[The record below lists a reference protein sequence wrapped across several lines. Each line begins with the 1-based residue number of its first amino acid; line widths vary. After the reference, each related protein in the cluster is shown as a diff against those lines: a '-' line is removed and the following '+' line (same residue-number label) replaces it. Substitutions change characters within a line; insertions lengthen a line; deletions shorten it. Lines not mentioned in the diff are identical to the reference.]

1 MLARGSRLVEILKQD
16 QYSPFP
22 LEKQVLIIYAAING
36 FVDDYDESVLLRYEA
51 ELNDFVAAHYSSVM
65 DELREKCPWDQKQT
79 IETLRSLTIE
89 ETYELSEAILE
100 KDMDAIKKEVKRLII
115 SVILIDSKNFYWAN
129 SFNKGVNLFQRGN
142 KTADEDSAKVFYDKS
157 IDAFET
163 AAIIQP
169 DSADT
174 YKNMAFVY
182 MSSGRNEL
190 AIEPLQKLV
199 DLKKELDGYRY
210 LGEIYYT
217 IGTSKS
223 AEYSVSGNTIDSLE
237 AAEYYDKAILVLE
250 DGVAIYKTDGELT
263 RILNSSYIETGRIE
277 EALESS
283 KVLVEA
289 EPDNETYRYNYGVIL
304 LQTDDY
310 PGAEEQFLK
319 ALEINPDYENAAYN
333 LGLTYVKWGTQLK
346 EQEEEKEV
354 YTDEDIEK
362 YRQALPYLELI
373 VESDAENAE
382 IWELLGKVYSILSM
396 QEEAMDAF
404 NKADQLR

>member
-1 MLARGSRLVEILKQD
+1 MQKSNILLAVVLFAGMILSGFQCSSTELTSARLYIQQKNFDKAIEVLKKD
-16 QYSPFP
+16 VANNPKSDEGWFLLGHTYG
-22 LEKQVLIIYAAING
+22 E
-36 FVDDYDESVLLRYEA
+36 VDDIENMIMAYDKSLA
-51 ELNDFVAAHYSSVM
+51 ISSKF
-65 DELREKCPWDQKQT
+65 EKE
-79 IETLRSLTIE
+79 I
-89 ETYELSEAILE
+89 
-100 KDMDAIKKEVKRLII
+100 
-115 SVILIDSKNFYWAN
+115 IDSKNFYWAN

-142 KTADEDSAKVFYDKS
+142 NTADEDSAKIFYDKS

-223 AEYSVSGNTIDSLE
+223 AEYSISGNALDSME

-310 PGAEEQFLK
+310 PAAEEQFLK

-346 EQEEEKEV
+346 DQEEETEV
-354 YTDEDIEK
+354 YTDEDLAK

-373 VESDAENAE
+373 VETDAENAE

-396 QEEAMDAF
+396 QEEAIEAF

>member
-1 MLARGSRLVEILKQD
+1 MQKSKILLAVALFAGMILSGFQCSSTELTSARLYIQQKNFDKAIEVLKKD
-16 QYSPFP
+16 VANNPKSDEGWFLLGHTYG
-22 LEKQVLIIYAAING
+22 E
-36 FVDDYDESVLLRYEA
+36 VDDIENMVMAYDKSLA
-51 ELNDFVAAHYSSVM
+51 ISTKF
-65 DELREKCPWDQKQT
+65 EKE
-79 IETLRSLTIE
+79 I
-89 ETYELSEAILE
+89 
-100 KDMDAIKKEVKRLII
+100 
-115 SVILIDSKNFYWAN
+115 IDSKNFYWAN

-142 KTADEDSAKVFYDKS
+142 NTADEDSAKIFYDKS

-223 AEYSVSGNTIDSLE
+223 AEYSISGNAIDSME
-237 AAEYYDKAILVLE
+237 AVEYYDKAIFILE
-250 DGVAIYKTDGELT
+250 EGVAIYPTDGELT
-263 RILNSSYIETGRIE
+263 RILNSSYIETGRIA

-304 LQTDDY
+304 LQTNDF
-310 PGAEEQFLK
+310 PAAEEQFLK

-373 VESDAENAE
+373 VETDAENAE

-396 QEEAMDAF
+396 QEEAIEAF

>member
-1 MLARGSRLVEILKQD
+1 MQKSNILLAVVLFAGMILSGFQCSSTELTSARLYIQQKNFDKAIEVLKKDVEKNPKSDEGWFLLGHT
-16 QYSPFP
+16 YG
-22 LEKQVLIIYAAING
+22 E
-36 FVDDYDESVLLRYEA
+36 VDDIENMIMAYDKSLA
-51 ELNDFVAAHYSSVM
+51 ISSKF
-65 DELREKCPWDQKQT
+65 EKE
-79 IETLRSLTIE
+79 I
-89 ETYELSEAILE
+89 
-100 KDMDAIKKEVKRLII
+100 
-115 SVILIDSKNFYWAN
+115 IDSKNFYWAN
-129 SFNKGVNLFQRGN
+129 SFNQGVNLFQRGN
-142 KTADEDSAKVFYDKS
+142 NTADEDSAKIFYDKS

-163 AAIIQP
+163 AATIQP

-190 AIEPLQKLV
+190 AIEPLQELV
-199 DLKKELDGYRY
+199 ELKKELDGYRY

-223 AEYSVSGNTIDSLE
+223 AEYSISGNAIDSME
-237 AAEYYDKAILVLE
+237 AVEYYDKAIFILE
-250 DGVAIYKTDGELT
+250 EGVAIYPTDGELT
-263 RILNSSYIETGRIE
+263 RILNSSYIETGRIA

-283 KVLVEA
+283 KILVEA

-304 LQTDDY
+304 LQTNDFS
-310 PGAEEQFLK
+310 GAEEQFLK

-373 VESDAENAE
+373 VETDAENAE
-382 IWELLGKVYSILSM
+382 IWELLGKVYSILDM
-396 QEEAMDAF
+396 QEEAIDAF

>member
-1 MLARGSRLVEILKQD
+1 MQKSNILLAVALFAGMIISGFQCSSTELTSARLYIQQKNFDKAIEVLKKD
-16 QYSPFP
+16 VANNPKSDEGWFLLGHTYG
-22 LEKQVLIIYAAING
+22 E
-36 FVDDYDESVLLRYEA
+36 VDD
-51 ELNDFVAAHYSSVM
+51 
-65 DELREKCPWDQKQT
+65 
-79 IETLRSLTIE
+79 IEG
-89 ETYELSEAILE
+89 
-100 KDMDAIKKEVKRLII
+100 MII
-115 SVILIDSKNFYWAN
+115 SYDKSLAISSKFEKEIIDSKNFYWAN
-129 SFNKGVNLFQRGN
+129 SFNKGVNLFQRAN
-142 KTADEDSAKVFYDKS
+142 NTADEDSAKIFYDKS

-163 AAIIQP
+163 AATIQP

-190 AIEPLQKLV
+190 AIEPLQELV

-223 AEYSVSGNTIDSLE
+223 AEFSTSGNSIDSIE
-237 AAEYYDKAILVLE
+237 AAEYYDKAIFVLE
-250 DGVAIYKTDGELT
+250 EGRTIYPTDGELT
-263 RILNSSYIETGRIE
+263 RVLNSSYIETGRIA

-283 KVLVEA
+283 KILVEA

-304 LQTDDY
+304 LQTNDFS
-310 PGAEEQFLK
+310 GAEEQFLK

-346 EQEEEKEV
+346 DQEEETEV
-354 YTDEDIEK
+354 YTDEDLAK

-373 VESDAENAE
+373 VETDAENAE
-382 IWELLGKVYSILSM
+382 IWELLGKVYSILDM
-396 QEEAMDAF
+396 QEEAIDAF

>member
-1 MLARGSRLVEILKQD
+1 MQKSNILLAVVLFAGMILSGFQCSSTELTSARLYIQQKNFDKAIEVLKKDVEKNPKSDEGWFLLGHT
-16 QYSPFP
+16 YG
-22 LEKQVLIIYAAING
+22 E
-36 FVDDYDESVLLRYEA
+36 VDDIENMVMAYDKSLA
-51 ELNDFVAAHYSSVM
+51 ISSKF
-65 DELREKCPWDQKQT
+65 EKE
-79 IETLRSLTIE
+79 I
-89 ETYELSEAILE
+89 
-100 KDMDAIKKEVKRLII
+100 
-115 SVILIDSKNFYWAN
+115 IDSKNFYWAN

-142 KTADEDSAKVFYDKS
+142 KTADEDSAKIFYDKS

-163 AAIIQP
+163 AAVIQP

-190 AIEPLQKLV
+190 AIEPLQELV
-199 DLKKELDGYRY
+199 ELKKELDGYRY

-223 AEYSVSGNTIDSLE
+223 AEYSISGNALDSME
-237 AAEYYDKAILVLE
+237 AVEYYDKAIFILE
-250 DGVAIYKTDGELT
+250 EGVAIYPTDGELT
-263 RILNSSYIETGRIE
+263 RILNSSYIETGRIA

-373 VESDAENAE
+373 VETDAENAE

-396 QEEAMDAF
+396 QEEAIEAF

>member
-1 MLARGSRLVEILKQD
+1 MQKSKILLAVALFAGIIFSGFQCSSTELTSARLYIQQKNFDKAIDVLVKDVEKNPKSDEGWYLLG
-16 QYSPFP
+16 YSYG
-22 LEKQVLIIYAAING
+22 EIGNMESMIEA
-36 FVDDYDESVLLRYEA
+36 YDKSL
-51 ELNDFVAAHYSSVM
+51 DISS
-65 DELREKCPWDQKQT
+65 KF
-79 IETLRSLTIE
+79 E
-89 ETYELSEAILE
+89 ETIT
-100 KDMDAIKKEVKRLII
+100 
-115 SVILIDSKNFYWAN
+115 DSKNFHWAN
-129 SFNKGVNLFQRGN
+129 SFNSGVNLFSRGN
-142 KTADEDSAKVFYDKS
+142 NTVDDDSAKIYYDKS

-163 AAIIQP
+163 AVIIQP

-190 AIEPLQKLV
+190 AIEPLQELV
-199 DLKKELDGYRY
+199 SLKKELDGYRY

-217 IGTSKS
+217 MGTSKS
-223 AEYSVSGNTIDSLE
+223 SEYRMNGNVIDSIE
-237 AAEYYDKAILVLE
+237 AAEYYDKAIVVLE
-250 DGVAIYKTDGELT
+250 EGITIYASDGELI
-263 RILNSSYIETGRIE
+263 RILNASYIETGRIL

-304 LQTDDY
+304 LQTNDFL
-310 PGAEEQFLK
+310 GAEEQFLK
-319 ALEINPDYENAAYN
+319 ALEINSDYENAAYN

-346 EQEEEKEV
+346 ELEDETEV

-382 IWELLGKVYSILSM
+382 IWELLGKVYGILNM
-396 QEEAMDAF
+396 QEEAIDAF

>member
-1 MLARGSRLVEILKQD
+1 MQKSKILLAVALFTGIIFSGFQCSSTELTSARLYIQQKNFDKAIDVLVKDVEKNPKSDEGWYLLG
-16 QYSPFP
+16 YSYGEIGNMESMIEAYDKS
-22 LEKQVLIIYAAING
+22 LAI
-36 FVDDYDESVLLRYEA
+36 
-51 ELNDFVAAHYSSVM
+51 SS
-65 DELREKCPWDQKQT
+65 KF
-79 IETLRSLTIE
+79 E
-89 ETYELSEAILE
+89 ETIT
-100 KDMDAIKKEVKRLII
+100 
-115 SVILIDSKNFYWAN
+115 DSKNFHWAN
-129 SFNKGVNLFQRGN
+129 SFNSGVNLFSRGN
-142 KTADEDSAKVFYDKS
+142 NTADDDSAKIYYDKS

-190 AIEPLQKLV
+190 AIEPLQELV
-199 DLKKELDGYRY
+199 SLKKELDGYRY

-217 IGTSKS
+217 LGTSKS
-223 AEYSVSGNTIDSLE
+223 SEYRMNGNVIDSIE
-237 AAEYYDKAILVLE
+237 AAEYYDKAIVVLE
-250 DGVAIYKTDGELT
+250 EGIIIYATDGELI
-263 RILNSSYIETGRIE
+263 RILNASYIETGRIL

-283 KVLVEA
+283 KILVEA

-304 LQTDDY
+304 LQTNDFL
-310 PGAEEQFLK
+310 GAEEQFLK
-319 ALEINPDYENAAYN
+319 ALEINSEYENAAYN

-346 EQEEEKEV
+346 EQEDETEV

-382 IWELLGKVYSILSM
+382 IWELLGKVYSILNM
-396 QEEAMDAF
+396 QEEAIDAF
-404 NKADQLR
+404 NNADQLR

>member
-1 MLARGSRLVEILKQD
+1 MQKSKILLVVALFAGMILSGFQCSSTELTSARLYIQQKNFDKAIEVLKKD
-16 QYSPFP
+16 VANNPKSDEGWFLLGHTYG
-22 LEKQVLIIYAAING
+22 E
-36 FVDDYDESVLLRYEA
+36 VDDIESMIMAYD
-51 ELNDFVAAHYSSVM
+51 
-65 DELREKCPWDQKQT
+65 K
-79 IETLRSLTIE
+79 SLTISSKFE
-89 ETYELSEAILE
+89 
-100 KDMDAIKKEVKRLII
+100 KEVNN
-115 SVILIDSKNFYWAN
+115 SKNFYWTNNFN
-129 SFNKGVNLFQRGN
+129 SGVNLFQRGN
-142 KTADEDSAKVFYDKS
+142 NTADEDSAKIFYDKS

-182 MSSGRNEL
+182 MSSERNEL

-217 IGTSKS
+217 IGSNKS
-223 AEYSVSGNTIDSLE
+223 LEYRMSGDVIDSLE

-250 DGVAIYKTDGELT
+250 DGVAIYKTDGELI

-304 LQTDDY
+304 LQTNDF
-310 PGAEEQFLK
+310 PAAEEQFLK

-346 EQEEEKEV
+346 DQEEETEV
-354 YTDEDIEK
+354 YTDEDLAK

-373 VESDAENAE
+373 VETDAENAE
-382 IWELLGKVYSILSM
+382 IWELLGKVYGILNM

>member
-1 MLARGSRLVEILKQD
+1 MQKSNILLAVVLFAGMILSGFQCSSTELTSARLYIQQKNFDKAIEVLKKDVEKNPKSDEGWFLLGHT
-16 QYSPFP
+16 YG
-22 LEKQVLIIYAAING
+22 E
-36 FVDDYDESVLLRYEA
+36 VDDIENMVMAYDKSLA
-51 ELNDFVAAHYSSVM
+51 ISSKF
-65 DELREKCPWDQKQT
+65 EKE
-79 IETLRSLTIE
+79 I
-89 ETYELSEAILE
+89 
-100 KDMDAIKKEVKRLII
+100 
-115 SVILIDSKNFYWAN
+115 IDSKNFYWAN

-163 AAIIQP
+163 AAVIQP

-223 AEYSVSGNTIDSLE
+223 AEYSISGNAIDSME
-237 AAEYYDKAILVLE
+237 AVEYYDKAIFILE
-250 DGVAIYKTDGELT
+250 EGVAIYPTDGELT

-373 VESDAENAE
+373 VETDAENAE

>member
-1 MLARGSRLVEILKQD
+1 MQKSNILLAVVLFAGMILSGFQCSSTELTSARLYIQQKNFDKAIEVLKKDVEKNPKSDEGWFLLGHT
-16 QYSPFP
+16 YG
-22 LEKQVLIIYAAING
+22 E
-36 FVDDYDESVLLRYEA
+36 VDDIENMIMAYDKSLA
-51 ELNDFVAAHYSSVM
+51 ISSKF
-65 DELREKCPWDQKQT
+65 EKE
-79 IETLRSLTIE
+79 I
-89 ETYELSEAILE
+89 
-100 KDMDAIKKEVKRLII
+100 
-115 SVILIDSKNFYWAN
+115 IDSKNFYWAN

-169 DSADT
+169 DSADS

-217 IGTSKS
+217 IGTSNS
-223 AEYSVSGNTIDSLE
+223 AEYKMSGEAIDSLE

-310 PGAEEQFLK
+310 PAAEEQFLK

-373 VESDAENAE
+373 VETDAENAE

>member
-1 MLARGSRLVEILKQD
+1 MHKSRILTVVALLAGIIFSGFQCSSTELTSARLYIQQKNFD
-16 QYSPFP
+16 
-22 LEKQVLIIYAAING
+22 KAIQVLKTDVEKNPKS
-36 FVDDYDESVLLRYEA
+36 DEGWFLLGHTYGEIG
-51 ELNDFVAAHYSSVM
+51 NM
-65 DELREKCPWDQKQT
+65 DSMITAYNKSLGISNKF
-79 IETLRSLTIE
+79 ETEI
-89 ETYELSEAILE
+89 
-100 KDMDAIKKEVKRLII
+100 
-115 SVILIDSKNFYWAN
+115 IDSKNYHWAN
-129 SFNKGVNLFQRGN
+129 SFNNGVNLFRRGN
-142 KTADEDSAKVFYDKS
+142 NTTDDDSSKIFYDKS
-157 IDAFET
+157 INAFQM
-163 AAIIQP
+163 AALIQP

-190 AIEPLQKLV
+190 AVEPLQELV
-199 DLKKELDGYRY
+199 NRKKELDGYRY

-217 IGTSKS
+217 IAVNNSS
-223 AEYSVSGNTIDSLE
+223 EYKNTGNASDSVE
-237 AAEYYDKAILVLE
+237 AAENFNKAIVVLE
-250 DGVAIYKTDGELT
+250 EGVAVYPNDGELT
-263 RILNSSYIETGRIE
+263 RILNASYIETGRIK

-283 KVLVEA
+283 KVLVDS
-289 EPDNETYRYNYGVIL
+289 EPNNEIFRYNYGVIL

-346 EQEEEKEV
+346 ATEEETEV
-354 YTDEDIEK
+354 YSDEDTEK

-373 VESDAENAE
+373 VESDSANAE

-396 QEEAMDAF
+396 QDKAMDAF

>member
-1 MLARGSRLVEILKQD
+1 
-16 QYSPFP
+16 
-22 LEKQVLIIYAAING
+22 
-36 FVDDYDESVLLRYEA
+36 
-51 ELNDFVAAHYSSVM
+51 
-65 DELREKCPWDQKQT
+65 
-79 IETLRSLTIE
+79 
-89 ETYELSEAILE
+89 
-100 KDMDAIKKEVKRLII
+100 
-115 SVILIDSKNFYWAN
+115 
-129 SFNKGVNLFQRGN
+129 LFQRAN
-142 KTADEDSAKVFYDKS
+142 DTADEDSAKIFYDKS

-199 DLKKELDGYRY
+199 ELKKELDGYRY

-217 IGTSKS
+217 IGTSKN
-223 AEYSVSGNTIDSLE
+223 AEYKISGNALDSLE

-304 LQTDDY
+304 LQTNDFT
-310 PGAEEQFLK
+310 GAEEQFLK
-319 ALEINPDYENAAYN
+319 ALEINPDYDNASYN

-346 EQEEEKEV
+346 DQEEETEV
-354 YTDEDIEK
+354 YTDEDLAK

-373 VESDAENAE
+373 VESDTENAE
-382 IWELLGKVYSILSM
+382 IWELLGKVYGILSM

>member
-1 MLARGSRLVEILKQD
+1 MQKSNILLAV
-16 QYSPFP
+16 
-22 LEKQVLIIYAAING
+22 
-36 FVDDYDESVLLRYEA
+36 VLLA
-51 ELNDFVAAHYSSVM
+51 GMILSGFQCSSTELTSARLYIQQKNFDKAIEVLKKDVEKNPKSDEGWFLLGHTYGEIDDIENMIIAYDKSLAISSKF
-65 DELREKCPWDQKQT
+65 EKE
-79 IETLRSLTIE
+79 I
-89 ETYELSEAILE
+89 
-100 KDMDAIKKEVKRLII
+100 
-115 SVILIDSKNFYWAN
+115 IDSKNFYWAN
-129 SFNKGVNLFQRGN
+129 SFNQGVNLFQRGN
-142 KTADEDSAKVFYDKS
+142 NTADEDSAKIFYDKS

-190 AIEPLQKLV
+190 AIEPLQELV
-199 DLKKELDGYRY
+199 ELKKELDGYRY

-223 AEYSVSGNTIDSLE
+223 AEYNISGNALDSME
-237 AAEYYDKAILVLE
+237 AAEYYDKAIFILE
-250 DGVAIYKTDGELT
+250 EGVAIYPTDGELT
-263 RILNSSYIETGRIE
+263 RILNSSYIETGRIA

-333 LGLTYVKWGTQLK
+333 LGLTYVKWGTTLK
-346 EQEEEKEV
+346 EREEETEV
-354 YTDEDIEK
+354 YTDEDLAK

-373 VESDAENAE
+373 VETDAENAE
-382 IWELLGKVYSILSM
+382 IWELLGKVYGILSM
-396 QEEAMDAF
+396 QEEAMEAF

>member
-1 MLARGSRLVEILKQD
+1 MQKSKILLVVALFAGMILSGFQCSSTELTSARLYIQQKNFDKAIEVLKKD
-16 QYSPFP
+16 VANNPKSDEGWFLLGHTYG
-22 LEKQVLIIYAAING
+22 E
-36 FVDDYDESVLLRYEA
+36 VDDIENMIMAYDKSLA
-51 ELNDFVAAHYSSVM
+51 ISTKF
-65 DELREKCPWDQKQT
+65 EKE
-79 IETLRSLTIE
+79 I
-89 ETYELSEAILE
+89 
-100 KDMDAIKKEVKRLII
+100 
-115 SVILIDSKNFYWAN
+115 IDSKNFYWAN

-142 KTADEDSAKVFYDKS
+142 NTADEDSSKIFYDKS

-223 AEYSVSGNTIDSLE
+223 AEYKISGNALDSME
-237 AAEYYDKAILVLE
+237 AVEYYDKAIFILE
-250 DGVAIYKTDGELT
+250 EGVAIYPTDGELT
-263 RILNSSYIETGRIE
+263 RILNSSYIETGRIA

-373 VESDAENAE
+373 VETDAENAE

-396 QEEAMDAF
+396 QEEAIEAF

>member
-1 MLARGSRLVEILKQD
+1 MESMIEA
-16 QYSPFP
+16 
-22 LEKQVLIIYAAING
+22 
-36 FVDDYDESVLLRYEA
+36 YDKSL
-51 ELNDFVAAHYSSVM
+51 DISS
-65 DELREKCPWDQKQT
+65 KF
-79 IETLRSLTIE
+79 E
-89 ETYELSEAILE
+89 ETIT
-100 KDMDAIKKEVKRLII
+100 
-115 SVILIDSKNFYWAN
+115 DSKNFHWAN
-129 SFNKGVNLFQRGN
+129 SFNSGVNLFSRGN
-142 KTADEDSAKVFYDKS
+142 NTADDDSAKIYYDKS

-190 AIEPLQKLV
+190 AIEPLQELV
-199 DLKKELDGYRY
+199 SLKKELDGYRY

-217 IGTSKS
+217 LGTSKS
-223 AEYSVSGNTIDSLE
+223 SEYRMNGNVIDSIE
-237 AAEYYDKAILVLE
+237 AAEYYDKAIVVLE
-250 DGVAIYKTDGELT
+250 EGIIIYATDGELI
-263 RILNSSYIETGRIE
+263 RILNASYIETGRIL

-304 LQTDDY
+304 LETNDFL
-310 PGAEEQFLK
+310 GAEEQFLK
-319 ALEINPDYENAAYN
+319 ALEIDPDYDNASYN

-346 EQEEEKEV
+346 DQEEETEV
-354 YTDEDIEK
+354 YTDEYLAK

-373 VESDAENAE
+373 VESDTENAE
-382 IWELLGKVYSILSM
+382 IWELLGKVYSILNM
-396 QEEAMDAF
+396 QEEAIDAF

>member
-1 MLARGSRLVEILKQD
+1 MQKSKILLTVALLAGMIFSGFQCSSTELTSARLYIQQKNFDKAIEVLKKDVENNPKSDEGWFLLGHTYGEIGDIKNM
-16 QYSPFP
+16 
-22 LEKQVLIIYAAING
+22 IIGYDKSLAISNK
-36 FVDDYDESVLLRYEA
+36 YET
-51 ELNDFVAAHYSSVM
+51 
-65 DELREKCPWDQKQT
+65 Q
-79 IETLRSLTIE
+79 I
-89 ETYELSEAILE
+89 
-100 KDMDAIKKEVKRLII
+100 
-115 SVILIDSKNFYWAN
+115 IDSKNFYWAN
-129 SFNKGVNLFQRGN
+129 NFNSGVNLFKRGN
-142 KTADEDSAKVFYDKS
+142 NTADEDSSKIYYDKS
-157 IDAFET
+157 IIAFET
-163 AAIIQP
+163 AAMIQP
-169 DSADT
+169 DSADA

-190 AIEPLQKLV
+190 AIEPLQELV
-199 DLKKELDGYRY
+199 NRKKELDGYRF

-217 IGTSKS
+217 IGANKS
-223 AEYSVSGNTIDSLE
+223 LEYGITGDAIDSIE
-237 AAEYYDKAILVLE
+237 AAEYFDKAIFVLE
-250 DGVAIYKTDGELT
+250 EGVAVYPNDGELT
-263 RILNSSYIETGRIE
+263 RILNASYIGTGRIS

-283 KVLVEA
+283 KILVEA
-289 EPDNETYRYNYGVIL
+289 EPDNEVFRYNYGVLL

-319 ALEINPDYENAAYN
+319 ALEIKPDYDNAAYN

-346 EQEEEKEV
+346 TQEEETEV

-373 VESDAENAE
+373 VETDSENAE

>member
-1 MLARGSRLVEILKQD
+1 MQKSNILLAVVLFAGMILSGFQCSSTELTSARLYIQQKNFDKAIEVLKKDVEKNPKSDEGWFLLGHT
-16 QYSPFP
+16 YG
-22 LEKQVLIIYAAING
+22 E
-36 FVDDYDESVLLRYEA
+36 VDDIENMIMAYDKSLA
-51 ELNDFVAAHYSSVM
+51 ISSKF
-65 DELREKCPWDQKQT
+65 EKE
-79 IETLRSLTIE
+79 I
-89 ETYELSEAILE
+89 
-100 KDMDAIKKEVKRLII
+100 
-115 SVILIDSKNFYWAN
+115 IDSKNFYWAN

-223 AEYSVSGNTIDSLE
+223 AEYSISGNALDSME

-310 PGAEEQFLK
+310 PAAEEQFLK

-346 EQEEEKEV
+346 DQEEETEV
-354 YTDEDIEK
+354 YTDEDLAK

-373 VESDAENAE
+373 VETDAENAE

-396 QEEAMDAF
+396 QEEAIEAF

>member
-1 MLARGSRLVEILKQD
+1 MQKSKILLVVALFAGMIFSGFQCSSTELTSARLYIQQKNFDKAIEVLKKDVENNPKSDEGWFLLGHTYGEIGDIENMIICYDKSLAI
-16 QYSPFP
+16 
-22 LEKQVLIIYAAING
+22 
-36 FVDDYDESVLLRYEA
+36 
-51 ELNDFVAAHYSSVM
+51 SS
-65 DELREKCPWDQKQT
+65 KF
-79 IETLRSLTIE
+79 ETQI
-89 ETYELSEAILE
+89 
-100 KDMDAIKKEVKRLII
+100 
-115 SVILIDSKNFYWAN
+115 IDSKNFYLAN
-129 SFNKGVNLFQRGN
+129 NFNSGVNLFKRGN
-142 KTADEDSAKVFYDKS
+142 NTADEDSSKIYYDKS
-157 IDAFET
+157 IIAFET
-163 AAIIQP
+163 AAMIQP
-169 DSADT
+169 DSADA

-190 AIEPLQKLV
+190 AIEPLQELV
-199 DLKKELDGYRY
+199 NRKKELDGYRF

-217 IGTSKS
+217 IGANKS
-223 AEYSVSGNTIDSLE
+223 SEYSITGDAIDSIE
-237 AAEYYDKAILVLE
+237 AAEYYDKAIFVLE
-250 DGVAIYKTDGELT
+250 EGVAVYPNDGELT
-263 RILNSSYIETGRIE
+263 RILNASYIGTGRIS

-283 KVLVEA
+283 KILVEA
-289 EPDNETYRYNYGVIL
+289 EPDNEVFRYNYGVLL

-319 ALEINPDYENAAYN
+319 AIEIKPYYDNAAYN

-346 EQEEEKEV
+346 TQEEETEV

-373 VESDAENAE
+373 VETDSENAE

>member
-1 MLARGSRLVEILKQD
+1 MQKSNILLAV
-16 QYSPFP
+16 
-22 LEKQVLIIYAAING
+22 VLIAGMILSGFQCSSTELTSARLYIQQKNFDKAIEVLKKDVEKNPKSDEG
-36 FVDDYDESVLLRYEA
+36 WFLLGHTYGEVNDIENMIMAYDKSLA
-51 ELNDFVAAHYSSVM
+51 ISSKF
-65 DELREKCPWDQKQT
+65 EKE
-79 IETLRSLTIE
+79 I
-89 ETYELSEAILE
+89 
-100 KDMDAIKKEVKRLII
+100 
-115 SVILIDSKNFYWAN
+115 IDSKNFYWAN

-169 DSADT
+169 DSADS

-217 IGTSKS
+217 IGTSNS
-223 AEYSVSGNTIDSLE
+223 AEYKMSGEAIDSLE

-310 PGAEEQFLK
+310 PAAEEQFLK

-373 VESDAENAE
+373 VETDAENAE

>member
-1 MLARGSRLVEILKQD
+1 MQKSNILLAVVLFAGMILSGFQCSSTELTSARLYIQQKNFDKAIEVLKKD
-16 QYSPFP
+16 VANNPKSDEGWFLLGHTYG
-22 LEKQVLIIYAAING
+22 E
-36 FVDDYDESVLLRYEA
+36 VDDIENMIMAYDKSLA
-51 ELNDFVAAHYSSVM
+51 ISSKF
-65 DELREKCPWDQKQT
+65 EKE
-79 IETLRSLTIE
+79 I
-89 ETYELSEAILE
+89 
-100 KDMDAIKKEVKRLII
+100 
-115 SVILIDSKNFYWAN
+115 IDSKNFYWAN

-223 AEYSVSGNTIDSLE
+223 AEYSISGNALDSME

-263 RILNSSYIETGRIE
+263 RILNSSYIETGRIA

-310 PGAEEQFLK
+310 PAAEEQFLK

-373 VESDAENAE
+373 VETDAENAE

-396 QEEAMDAF
+396 QEEAIEAF

>member
-1 MLARGSRLVEILKQD
+1 MQKSNILLAV
-16 QYSPFP
+16 
-22 LEKQVLIIYAAING
+22 VLIAGMILSGFQCSSTELTSARLYIQQKNFDKAIEVLKKDVANNPKSDEG
-36 FVDDYDESVLLRYEA
+36 WFLLGHTYGEVDDIENMIMAYDKSLA
-51 ELNDFVAAHYSSVM
+51 ISSKF
-65 DELREKCPWDQKQT
+65 EKE
-79 IETLRSLTIE
+79 I
-89 ETYELSEAILE
+89 
-100 KDMDAIKKEVKRLII
+100 
-115 SVILIDSKNFYWAN
+115 IDSKNFYWAN
-129 SFNKGVNLFQRGN
+129 SFNQGVNLFQRGN
-142 KTADEDSAKVFYDKS
+142 NTADEDSAKIFYDKS

-217 IGTSKS
+217 IGLSKS
-223 AEYSVSGNTIDSLE
+223 SEYSMSGDAVDSIE
-237 AAEYYDKAILVLE
+237 AAENYDKAIFILE
-250 DGVAIYKTDGELT
+250 EGVAIYPTDGELT
-263 RILNSSYIETGRIE
+263 RILNSSYIETGRIA

-354 YTDEDIEK
+354 YTDKDIEK

-373 VESDAENAE
+373 VETDEENAE
-382 IWELLGKVYSILSM
+382 IWELLGKVYSILDM
-396 QEEAMDAF
+396 QEEAIEAF